1 MRRRILAHVLA
12 LVVGATQAST
22 PAHASDGAS
31 ASPTAVTLEQLLEHA
46 GTRAPS
52 RVRAVADVSLGAAA
66 VVGARPWLPDNPRVY
81 VGLGSRMNPYG
92 IHAEVQAQLT
102 QRIEIAGERG
112 TRRRAARARHAAL
125 GRQATAV
132 QWDVEVGVRAAF
144 ARAVIARELL
154 DARRRVEA
162 FNRRT
167 TELVRTRLAAGDVA
181 ELQLRVAQGELALAE
196 QARIAAQTEYEV
208 ACRGLATAAG
218 WREDEAIEPRGDLA
232 KLAPLPSVESLLD
245 GLDDHP
251 RVAAL
256 DAAVEAAEARVASER
271 RERWPEPSLGIYAAR
286 EREPGTP
293 VTSRVVLA
301 TLEIPLP
308 FFQRNQAGLARANA
322 ELRVAR
328 AAQATRRYELGQ
340 EIRRWR
346 TAADGAGLRVRS
358 YADEVLPRFAENL
371 ELLGQAFELGEI
383 GGLEVVLARQRFA
396 DMQMEALAAWRDY
409 IDAAEGLERAAGRPV
424 APAIDLGAP

>member
-1 MRRRILAHVLA
+1 
-12 LVVGATQAST
+12 
-22 PAHASDGAS
+22 
-31 ASPTAVTLEQLLEHA
+31 
-46 GTRAPS
+46 
-52 RVRAVADVSLGAAA
+52 
-66 VVGARPWLPDNPRVY
+66 
-81 VGLGSRMNPYG
+81 
-92 IHAEVQAQLT
+92 
-102 QRIEIAGERG
+102 
-112 TRRRAARARHAAL
+112 
-125 GRQATAV
+125 
-132 QWDVEVGVRAAF
+132 
-144 ARAVIARELL
+144 VIARELL
-154 DARRRVEA
+154 DARRRVET